1 MALERTFGRDGT
13 SGILVTEYENGSVRL
28 EYTDYNVDFFG
39 GADFEVWYT
48 IDKENAEKFRSV
60 LNEKDPAHAGDLQSQ
75 AEAVFGE
82 NFNETVFWDF
92 CAEHGIK
99 AERGSW
105 TSFHF
110 EDFEE
115 FK

>member
-1 MALERTFGRDGT
+1 MALEQTFGRDGT
-13 SGILVTEYENGSVRL
+13 SGILVTEYEDGSVRL
-28 EYTDYNVDFFG
+28 EYTDYNADFFG
-39 GADFEVWYT
+39 GADFEAWYT
-48 IDKENAEKFRSV
+48 LNGENARKLRAA
-60 LNEKDPAHAGDLQSQ
+60 LNERDPAHAGDLQSQ

-82 NFNETVFWDF
+82 TFSEEAFGSLCTQY
-92 CAEHGIK
+92 GIK

-105 TSFHF
+105 SSFSF